1 MKLSIDFNQIK
12 NFLLGLF
19 FPIKCVG
26 CQAENEILCANC
38 IKKIGLSEQKI
49 DGDIFAVFS
58 YQDEIIKKAIWELK
72 YHQKRYIGDK
82 LGKLLYEYLIEE
94 ISDIKMDVSGRSIYV
109 IPTPISNKKMRTRGY
124 NQSLAIVKGFCST
137 EGKEVFEIKNKII
150 NKKVDNIPQAK
161 ITNKKRRLENVRGVF
176 EIKNKESVKGRTIIV
191 VDDVTTT
198 GGTLTGIMKILKK
211 AGAKKVYGFAV
222 AH

>member
-1 MKLSIDFNQIK
+1 MKLGIDFNQIK

-26 CQAENEILCANC
+26 CQTENEILCANC
-38 IKKIGLSEQKI
+38 IKKISLSEQKI

-72 YHQKRYIGDK
+72 YHQKRYLGDK

-94 ISDIKMDVSGRSIYV
+94 ISDIKMDVSGRAIYV
-109 IPTPISNKKMRTRGY
+109 IPTPISNKKMRKRGY
-124 NQSLAIVKGFCST
+124 NQALAIVKGFCST
-137 EGKEVFEIKNKII
+137 EGKEIFEIKNKII

-176 EIKNKESVKGRTIIV
+176 EITNKESVKGRTIIV
-191 VDDVTTT
+191 IDDVTTT
-198 GGTLTGIMKILKK
+198 GGTLTEIMKILKK